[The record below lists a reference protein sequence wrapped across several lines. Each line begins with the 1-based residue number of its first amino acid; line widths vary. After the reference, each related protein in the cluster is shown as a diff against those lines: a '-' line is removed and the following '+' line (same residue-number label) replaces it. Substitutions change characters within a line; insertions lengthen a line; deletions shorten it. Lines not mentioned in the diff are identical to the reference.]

1 MAKNI
6 HFLDGYLVFGLED
19 GKDKDSHFCLKMV
32 VEHIP
37 TKELDEPNGLRSGAS
52 LWTRHG

>member
-1 MAKNI
+1 
-6 HFLDGYLVFGLED
+6 
-19 GKDKDSHFCLKMV
+19 MV

-52 LWTRHG
+52 LWTRHGWTLPCLADWAIW